1 MSQNTISPALQLI
14 AAGGISQAAQS
25 VEEAKAARLALED
38 KVSRQVYSELSLM
51 VGEKLRAAQ
60 HALIETQHGHGL
72 PANGTEEELSLRV
85 DTLRNLRDLYS
96 KKASA

>member
-1 MSQNTISPALQLI
+1 MSHNAISPALQLI
-14 AAGGISQAAQS
+14 AAGGMSQAAQT
-25 VEEAKAARLALED
+25 VEEAKAARLALEG

-96 KKASA
+96 KKAGN

>member
-1 MSQNTISPALQLI
+1 MSTTAISPALQLI
-14 AAGGISQAAQS
+14 AAGGMSQAAQT
-25 VEEAKAARLALED
+25 VEDAKSARLALEG

-96 KKASA
+96 KKAGN